1 VIRLEA
7 ARRDIVLP
15 CEGEGHNVR
24 LAGGLRFFARA
35 RCPKCRARVDPTR
48 HRRVLAFLRNL
59 RGPVSSEP
67 LDVGLWVATGVALAA
82 AALTAILFWRLA
94 DVWWPATVLL
104 FGPRWILLLPVGLL
118 MGVAAFRDR
127 ALLVPLAVS
136 AAVIVGPI
144 MGFQFGWR
152 GLLTGAD
159 PDRDITVVT
168 FNIGGVG
175 FRAGP
180 GELLAEWDADVA
192 AFQECEDPFSAAI
205 YEVRGWH
212 AWAEGSLCLVSR
224 FPLLQT
230 RVMDAEVIHRAD
242 GSGLVVSHL
251 LQGDEGTFWLTNV
264 HLETPREGLGL
275 IRGGRV
281 GEGVDQ
287 LERDA
292 IMRDIEHRQAR
303 AFAAEQPGRKIVVGD
318 FNTPPESRIYRTEW
332 RGWTNAFTQVGRG
345 FGGTR
350 LSGWVRARIDHVL
363 VDDSWTVV
371 DARPGGDVGS
381 DHLPMIARVR
391 PR

>member
-1 VIRLEA
+1 
-7 ARRDIVLP
+7 
-15 CEGEGHNVR
+15 
-24 LAGGLRFFARA
+24 
-35 RCPKCRARVDPTR
+35 
-48 HRRVLAFLRNL
+48 
-59 RGPVSSEP
+59 
-67 LDVGLWVATGVALAA
+67 
-82 AALTAILFWRLA
+82 
-94 DVWWPATVLL
+94 
-104 FGPRWILLLPVGLL
+104 
-118 MGVAAFRDR
+118 
-127 ALLVPLAVS
+127 
-136 AAVIVGPI
+136 
-144 MGFQFGWR
+144 
-152 GLLTGAD
+152 
-159 PDRDITVVT
+159 
-168 FNIGGVG
+168 
-175 FRAGP
+175 
-180 GELLAEWDADVA
+180 
-192 AFQECEDPFSAAI
+192 
-205 YEVRGWH
+205 
-212 AWAEGSLCLVSR
+212 
-224 FPLLQT
+224 
-230 RVMDAEVIHRAD
+230 MDAEVIHRAE

-281 GEGVDQ
+281 GEGVDL
-287 LERDA
+287 LERDG